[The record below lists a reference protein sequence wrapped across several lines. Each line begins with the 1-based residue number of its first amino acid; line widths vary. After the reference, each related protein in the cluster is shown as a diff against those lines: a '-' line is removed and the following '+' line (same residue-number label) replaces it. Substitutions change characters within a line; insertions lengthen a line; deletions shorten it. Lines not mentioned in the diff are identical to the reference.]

1 MYRMRL
7 FFGNG
12 GDAQMDD
19 VRKYQTAHIIVRLG
33 NAVIYRRNRLL
44 KELGLTSS
52 QSDAILYILRRA
64 PGEVCA
70 RELMEELQLSQSTV
84 AGILRRL
91 EEKGLIE
98 RAIAAQDA
106 RRGVIRAT
114 VEGLCLEQRL
124 RDLAARTQEDLLRDM
139 SARERAQFARLLG
152 KALENLTKERA
163 QEGM

>member
-1 MYRMRL
+1 
-7 FFGNG
+7 
-12 GDAQMDD
+12 MDD

-44 KELGLTSS
+44 KDLGLTSS

-124 RDLAARTQEDLLRDM
+124 RDLAARTQEDLLRDH
-139 SARERAQFARLLG
+139 ERARAGAIFPAVEQGFGKPHKRARPG
-152 KALENLTKERA
+152 RDVKGDAGA
-163 QEGM
+163 